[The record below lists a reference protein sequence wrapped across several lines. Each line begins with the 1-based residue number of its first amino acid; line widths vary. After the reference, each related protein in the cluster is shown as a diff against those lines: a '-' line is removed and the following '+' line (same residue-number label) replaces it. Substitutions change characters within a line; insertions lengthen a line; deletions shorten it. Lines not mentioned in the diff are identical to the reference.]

1 MSKVDIKSTVYG
13 SETIEFV
20 TVAVEFCIF
29 LESFKG
35 LTTEEFTEKM
45 TKILPLLYLKAQL
58 MPQVAEGEE
67 GFFDEEA
74 VTEEDYNFILDKVT
88 AVMGQ
93 YNDYL
98 EVFVRDMRYS
108 DEPILAH
115 IAENIA
121 DIYQDIRNFVAVYQ
135 RGIEE
140 HMYDA
145 LLACV
150 SNFKSYW
157 GQTLVNVL
165 RALHAVKYPIGEDS
179 YLEDDVF
186 DSEEEDDLW
195 S

>member
-1 MSKVDIKSTVYG
+1 MSKVDIKNTVYG

-35 LTTEEFTEKM
+35 LTPEEFTDKM

-58 MPQVAEGEE
+58 VPEVVEREE
-67 GFFDEEA
+67 GFDEEA

-108 DEPILAH
+108 EEPILAH
-115 IAENIA
+115 IAENLA
-121 DIYQDIRNFVAVYQ
+121 DIYQDVRNFVAVYQ
-135 RGIEE
+135 RGIDEQ
-140 HMYDA
+140 MYDA
-145 LLACV
+145 LLACI

-165 RALHAVKYPIGEDS
+165 RALHTVKYPIGEDS
-179 YLEDDVF
+179 YLEDDEF
-186 DSEEEDDLW
+186 NSGDEDELW
-195 S
+195 R